1 MKNLV
6 FKFAQRVRSDHGNAL
21 IELAIG
27 MSVLTALILGAAEFG
42 RIAYAAIEVNDAA
55 HAGAAY
61 GSQSR
66 SLGTLGSTAANTNV
80 TNAAKRDAIDVS
92 GMTATAVYWCQ
103 CSDGS
108 ASTCGVL
115 DCTGTRI
122 IEYVTVNTSGTVD
135 PLVYVPGLPKS
146 YTVTGH
152 AVMRVEQ

>member
-1 MKNLV
+1 MKNLIL
-6 FKFAQRVRSDHGNAL
+6 KFAQRLRSDRGNAL

-27 MSVLTALILGAAEFG
+27 MTVLTSLILGAAEFG

-61 GSQSR
+61 GSGNRTS
-66 SLGTLGSTAANTNV
+66 GSIATGAANTNV
-80 TNAAKRDAIDVS
+80 TNAAKKDAPDVS

-108 ASTCGVL
+108 ASTCGAT
-115 DCTGTRI
+115 DCTGSRI